1 MERREGQALGLRERK
16 KLEVERRIREAA
28 ARLFSERGYEHTTVE
43 DIAAAADVSKG
54 TFFNYFAR
62 KDALLVALAEELM
75 ESLRRDL
82 GPVESWQGPVE
93 AQLRRFFLYLAAH
106 AEQDP
111 SLSKTMVVENMRT
124 YWLREGDDRV
134 EQAFRD
140 LVIKVL
146 EAGRSRGEFACE
158 FDSTTAARL
167 LEAAYALTLVEWLR
181 EGSVQAGLKDAI
193 SAKFDIIF
201 RGLGSVDAHG
211 EGAA

>member
-16 KLEVERRIREAA
+16 KREVERRIREAA
-28 ARLFSERGYEHTTVE
+28 ARLFSERGYEQTTVE

-62 KDALLVALAEELM
+62 KDALLVALAEEQV
-75 ESLRRDL
+75 EALRRDL
-82 GPVESWQGPVE
+82 GPVESWEGTGE

-106 AEQDP
+106 AERDP

-124 YWLREGDDRV
+124 YWLRDADDRV

-146 EAGRSRGEFACE
+146 EGGRSRGEFAHDFE
-158 FDSTTAARL
+158 STTVARL

-181 EGSVQAGLKDAI
+181 ERPVQVGLKEAI

-211 EGAA
+211 EGTA